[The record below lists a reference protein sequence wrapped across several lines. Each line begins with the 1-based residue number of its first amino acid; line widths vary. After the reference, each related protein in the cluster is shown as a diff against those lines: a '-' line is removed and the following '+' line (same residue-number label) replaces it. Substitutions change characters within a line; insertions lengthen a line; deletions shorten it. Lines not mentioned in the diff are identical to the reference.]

1 MVYDDARHYILT
13 TREKFDIIT
22 SDPIHPW
29 VKGAATLYT
38 QEYFELVKQHLN
50 PGGLVTQWVPLYESN
65 SGAVKSEIAP
75 FLGVFPNGTIWSND
89 DDGAGYDV
97 LLLGQKDVM
106 QINVD
111 ELQQRLHRD
120 EPVARSLA
128 EVGFRSVVG
137 LLSTYGG
144 RVSDLRPWLQQA
156 EINRDRNLRLPRRL
170 GLNFNQGTLIQD
182 DMLVYRRFP
191 EELSRAGTAQQMLRL
206 LIEAIQINQMRT
218 SH

>member
-1 MVYDDARHYILT
+1 
-13 TREKFDIIT
+13 
-22 SDPIHPW
+22 
-29 VKGAATLYT
+29 
-38 QEYFELVKQHLN
+38 
-50 PGGLVTQWVPLYESN
+50 
-65 SGAVKSEIAP
+65 
-75 FLGVFPNGTIWSND
+75 
-89 DDGAGYDV
+89 
-97 LLLGQKDVM
+97 M

-144 RVSDLRPWLQQA
+144 RGSDLRPWLQQA
-156 EINRDRNLRLPRRL
+156 EINRDRNLRLQYLAGL

-191 EELSRAGTAQQMLRL
+191 EELFAGSEPRKQMLRL
-206 LIEAIQINQMRT
+206 LIERSKLIK
-218 SH
+218 